1 MPRIRF
7 VHFAAPPISRL
18 IARPRSCRGR
28 TAGDAAGQACER
40 QSSEGRREEGRGRP
54 GWLGPAGKRIAA
66 REPPKLDYSCH
77 ATLNGVT
84 HVRDDRD
91 PVASRGRT
99 AEHVSSTLFHLDRIR
114 RADGRMDGWMD
125 RWMNERYSVSRSPE
139 KFRFNLETADC
150 SGSACPH
157 VGDRHGVHEVS
168 RRLPLI
174 MPAKALA
181 SLQLTHSD
189 DDDHR

>member
-18 IARPRSCRGR
+18 IARPRSRRGR
-28 TAGDAAGQACER
+28 TTGDAAGQRA
-40 QSSEGRREEGRGRP
+40 SGSPGEGEGRGRP
-54 GWLGPAGKRIAA
+54 GWLGPVGKRIAA

-99 AEHVSSTLFHLDRIR
+99 VEYVSSVLFSSNRIGSDERTDERLNR
-114 RADGRMDGWMD
+114 RAGGRTNG
-125 RWMNERYSVSRSPE
+125 
-139 KFRFNLETADC
+139 
-150 SGSACPH
+150 
-157 VGDRHGVHEVS
+157 
-168 RRLPLI
+168 
-174 MPAKALA
+174 
-181 SLQLTHSD
+181 
-189 DDDHR
+189 